1 MVLQYTCRD
10 QSAITT
16 LSTSCQESNWKIAV
30 GGGSHVIDLKLIVD
44 THLVGKPSVGVVCN
58 GKHIFPHSD
67 NDRAKLKED
76 LKWQC
81 PFRGTIVGIGERNC
95 FEFKPEHGDGDLWY
109 AATVLGQREDGLFKV
124 AVSMPAGEGGL
135 RVVEFPAVKEELLR
149 EAEGQKR
156 PVKTP
161 LRSLIL
167 QVPMADPKSSTLSVD
182 GSTLMTHFFSRPTP
196 APSKEQGGS
205 SLTGLLTPTRTLF
218 RVSRDGSQVTS
229 ELGHDQ
235 LSHFLSG
242 QVKQIAQDASKDRRT
257 WRLQIG
263 PFATHEIEL
272 ERKYRFNKT
281 ISLTVD
287 GELLVESTAEDLE
300 SPEGIWQ
307 CNFRFSGE
315 KFVDWE
321 VFEKSP
327 SGQTLRTQAVVSD
340 KRPYSHEC
348 VVSFPVEE
356 ALASQMDLSVATLV
370 IDGIEYLELPKG
382 LQAVEEE
389 GLTLDVQ
396 ALKGSYSLSVP
407 TKVNTSPPSMLE
419 NALASLGVTGCG
431 GPGRGV
437 FCCGS
442 TAPAQIQGEAT
453 VVPHRMEAAGQDIQD
468 MDILF
473 SPLSVDGHDFMDDDH
488 TPAGSEKKEDSNA
501 LDAAT
506 PSAQVEGTGQ
516 QIPVEEHNKD
526 EKEPLR
532 QNDKDN
538 KKKKCCVVQ

>member
-10 QSAITT
+10 QSVITT

>member
-1 MVLQYTCRD
+1 
-10 QSAITT
+10 
-16 LSTSCQESNWKIAV
+16 
-30 GGGSHVIDLKLIVD
+30 
-44 THLVGKPSVGVVCN
+44 
-58 GKHIFPHSD
+58 
-67 NDRAKLKED
+67 
-76 LKWQC
+76 
-81 PFRGTIVGIGERNC
+81 
-95 FEFKPEHGDGDLWY
+95 
-109 AATVLGQREDGLFKV
+109 
-124 AVSMPAGEGGL
+124 
-135 RVVEFPAVKEELLR
+135 
-149 EAEGQKR
+149 
-156 PVKTP
+156 
-161 LRSLIL
+161 
-167 QVPMADPKSSTLSVD
+167 
-182 GSTLMTHFFSRPTP
+182 
-196 APSKEQGGS
+196 
-205 SLTGLLTPTRTLF
+205 
-218 RVSRDGSQVTS
+218 
-229 ELGHDQ
+229 
-235 LSHFLSG
+235 
-242 QVKQIAQDASKDRRT
+242 VKQIAQDASKDRRT

-453 VVPHRMEAAGQDIQD
+453 VVPHRMDAAGQDIQD

>member
-10 QSAITT
+10 QSVITT

-109 AATVLGQREDGLFKV
+109 AATVLEQREDGLFKV

-327 SGQTLRTQAVVSD
+327 SGQTLRMQAVVSD

>member
-10 QSAITT
+10 QSVITT

-58 GKHIFPHSD
+58 GKHIFPPSD